1 MWLDL
6 IIIIAAAALTMITT
20 LVITDRHQEPLFKQ
34 SSQNWGNLDNV
45 RCLIGQVCE
54 EAINIQESHITF

>member
-6 IIIIAAAALTMITT
+6 IIIITT
-20 LVITDRHQEPLFKQ
+20 LVITDRNQEPVLKQ
-34 SSQNWGNLDNV
+34 SSQNCGNLDNE

-54 EAINIQESHITF
+54 EAIKIQESHITF